1 MEPVPAGG
9 GRGAD
14 PLTSV
19 GERID
24 TLLDAMAGSGTLVHE
39 RAEELVRQVTTLYG
53 AGIERIL
60 TILDAR
66 DVLDDGTLAALTSD
80 ELVSGLLLVH
90 GLHPDSVETRVQGAL
105 DSVRPYLRGHHGDVE
120 FLGVTDDSVVR
131 LRLLGS
137 CDGCPGSTG
146 TLRGLVEE
154 AIAAA
159 APDVAAVEVEEQAAE
174 RSATLIPVDALRIR
188 LAGAELS
195 SR

>member
-1 MEPVPAGG
+1 MTA
-9 GRGAD
+9 
-14 PLTSV
+14 V

-24 TLLDAMAGSGTLVHE
+24 TLLDALAGSGTLVHE

-66 DVLDDGTLAALTSD
+66 QALDDATLAALTSD

-90 GLHPDSVETRVQGAL
+90 GLHPDSVETRVQAAL
-105 DSVRPYLRGHHGDVE
+105 ERVRPYLHGHHGDVE
-120 FLGVTDDSVVR
+120 FVGVTDESVVR

-146 TLRGLVEE
+146 TLRGIVEE
-154 AIAAA
+154 AIESA
-159 APDVAAVEVEEQAAE
+159 APDVAAVQIEEQPAE
-174 RSATLIPVDALRIR
+174 RSAPLIPIDALRIR